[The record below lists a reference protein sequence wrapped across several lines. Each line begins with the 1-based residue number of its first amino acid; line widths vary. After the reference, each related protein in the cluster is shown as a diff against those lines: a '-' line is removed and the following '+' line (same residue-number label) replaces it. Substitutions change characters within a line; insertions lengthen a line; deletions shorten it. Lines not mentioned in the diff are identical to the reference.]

1 MDEDKQYLLRNG
13 LMSEDGLPRHG
24 SKTNRWLNW
33 NVGALVANVL
43 LLIAGVAV
51 WARVNSSLKKF
62 NCGSKPDF
70 FEPDREFCHS
80 MSVISKSLLT
90 PAGTVVFDTPVVF
103 QPYGYYGGVSNS
115 SNDAWKRLMPPGDG
129 IVEIPNEH
137 THDLPPS
144 LPAPNNPG
152 TSKVYGISMF
162 HQLHCLNFIRYAYE
176 PESIKDYPADE
187 VVYHRDHCIDYI
199 RQAIMCNGDVTFE
212 PLTEV
217 GINGI
222 GATHM
227 CRSYDKMFAW
237 AYKHRSDK
245 KDDGYPPG
253 KVTHTPADRNML
265 ESAHPHVHGGH

>member
-1 MDEDKQYLLRNG
+1 MAKKVVSIMPSSIGEQSSSSSDTIMDEDKQYLLRNG
-13 LMSEDGLPRHG
+13 LMFEDAFSRHG
-24 SKTNRWLNW
+24 SRGSRWLNW

-51 WARVNSSLKKF
+51 GL
-62 NCGSKPDF
+62 G
-70 FEPDREFCHS
+70 
-80 MSVISKSLLT
+80 
-90 PAGTVVFDTPVVF
+90 
-103 QPYGYYGGVSNS
+103 NS

-137 THDLPPS
+137 TYDLPPS
-144 LPAPNNPG
+144 LPAPNSPN

-162 HQLHCLNFIRYAYE
+162 HQLHCLSFIRYAYE

-199 RQAIMCNGDVTFE
+199 RQAIMS
-212 PLTEV
+212 
-217 GINGI
+217 
-222 GATHM
+222 THM

-265 ESAHPHVHGGH
+265 ESPQSHVHGDH